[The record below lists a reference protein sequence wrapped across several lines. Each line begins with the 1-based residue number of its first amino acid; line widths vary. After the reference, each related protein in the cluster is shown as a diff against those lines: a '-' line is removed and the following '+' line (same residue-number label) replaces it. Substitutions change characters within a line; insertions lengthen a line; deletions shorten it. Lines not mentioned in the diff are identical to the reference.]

1 VAGPKSSHLTSV
13 GECPSALDPSR
24 DRRRRLQP
32 AAYDPPSGLS
42 GASPGVGVSVH
53 AEISPPLPPLPL
65 PLSSAPSLA
74 RGLSF
79 PSRSSREARSRLAV
93 GTVPHHSNLSDPR
106 PPLSG
111 DSDWNMDNYQEYLAV
126 SALSRSVSSM
136 CRTMPLFWMIRV
148 LVMAERRPSLHAVV
162 SPSSRCAPALCLG
175 WTFLY
180 LLFFRLVTWFG
191 LPAPTPFANAIQLL
205 LTLKVPQNTTKSPS
219 FQRYISAEQFSSVCQ
234 VIHMSDNSPSY

>member
-1 VAGPKSSHLTSV
+1 MPT
-13 GECPSALDPSR
+13 
-24 DRRRRLQP
+24 
-32 AAYDPPSGLS
+32 
-42 GASPGVGVSVH
+42 
-53 AEISPPLPPLPL
+53 
-65 PLSSAPSLA
+65 
-74 RGLSF
+74 SF